1 MALKRNE
8 SKENDMEMIKPNEQV
23 KSTENGKKSRK
34 AREHKDKFVNLI
46 LDCGN
51 GEAADKDNFKIVG
64 ACENP
69 KKVANAMAEAQ
80 LALAG
85 HWLAV
90 GEVVVNNKK
99 PLDAKLVIGQAVRQQ
114 VG

>member
-1 MALKRNE
+1 MALKKNE
-8 SKENDMEMIKPNEQV
+8 SKESDMEMIKPEDQQ
-23 KSTENGKKSRK
+23 TENGKKPRK
-34 AREHKDKFVNLI
+34 PREHKDKLVSLI

-51 GEAADKDNFKIVG
+51 GEVADKDNFKIVG

-69 KKVANAMAEAQ
+69 KKIANAMAEAQ
-80 LALAG
+80 LTLAG

>member
-1 MALKRNE
+1 MALKRDQ
-8 SKENDMEMIKPNEQV
+8 KENKMEAIRPEDQKDEASKKP
-23 KSTENGKKSRK
+23 RK
-34 AREHKDKFVNLI
+34 PREHKDKVVSLI
-46 LDCGN
+46 LDCGD
-51 GEAADKDNFKIVG
+51 GDVADKDNAKIVG

-90 GEVVVNNKK
+90 GEVVVNCKK
-99 PLDAKLVIGQAVRQQ
+99 PLDASLSIGQAVRQQ